1 MSVPPMSGPVATAMP
16 LAAPQTPKA
25 TPRRSAGTAAD
36 SRVSVSGVTIAAPTP
51 CAARAAISSPI
62 PGASAAA
69 AEAAVKIASPMTN
82 SLRRPKRSPRD
93 APNMSRTAK
102 VRV

>member
-16 LAAPQTPKA
+16 LAAPQMPKA
-25 TPRRSAGTAAD
+25 VTRRSAGTAAD

-51 CAARAAISSPI
+51 CAARAAISSPM
-62 PGASAAA
+62 PGARAAA
-69 AEAAVKIASPMTN
+69 AEEAVKIASPTADN
-82 SLRRPKRSPRD
+82 RRRPKRSPRE

-102 VRV
+102 